1 MTTSAFDPLAHSLP
15 ASFGDRVLETAISAA
30 RRAGAIQMHHFRNDK
45 VRCRRLLHDVKLET
59 DRKCEQAI
67 VAAIREQFPEHAIL
81 SEESGA
87 LAGTGGYIWVVDP
100 LDGTVN
106 FWHGLPFFCTSIA
119 CYSDL
124 GRPAGEGGRSEEP
137 LGAPIA
143 GVVFLPFSEE
153 LFVGVP
159 GRGAFLNGRP
169 IRVKR
174 VERAADAV
182 VTVSFGKNRQT
193 MQRMIR
199 RLDALLPQVRKARC
213 LGAAAAELAYAAAGF
228 IDGLIYE
235 DIKLWDFAAGKIIIE
250 EAGGFLEAVQT
261 EPGHWRVLSG
271 AVEVEQTL
279 KEAVSIPFEN
289 QELEDFYADQAS
301 LWRRG

>member
-1 MTTSAFDPLAHSLP
+1 MTISALDPLEDSLP
-15 ASFGDRVLETAISAA
+15 AAFGDRVLETAISAA
-30 RRAGAIQMHHFRNDK
+30 RRAGAIQMHHFRNDQ

-59 DRKCEQAI
+59 DRKCEQVIMA
-67 VAAIREQFPEHAIL
+67 VIREQFPEHAIL

-87 LAGTGGYIWVVDP
+87 LAGSGGCTWVIDP

-106 FWHGLPFFCTSIA
+106 FWHGLPFFCVSIA
-119 CYSDL
+119 CCGNP
-124 GRPAGEGGRSEEP
+124 GRPAGAGNFSDEP
-137 LGAPIA
+137 LGAPMA
-143 GVVFLPFSEE
+143 GVVYLPFSRE

-174 VERAADAV
+174 VDRAADAV
-182 VTVSFGKNRQT
+182 VSVSFGKNRQT
-193 MQRMIR
+193 MQRMTR
-199 RLDALLPQVRKARC
+199 RLDSLLPRVRKARC
-213 LGAAAAELAYAAAGF
+213 LGAAAAELAYVAAGF

-235 DIKLWDFAAGKIIIE
+235 DIKLWDFAAGKIIVE

-261 EPGHWRVLSG
+261 KPGHWRVLSG

-279 KEAVSIPFEN
+279 KEAASIPFEN
-289 QELEDFYADQAS
+289 QELADFYADQAS